1 MKRML
6 ILAAWVCL
14 VSAAPAFAQYSKP
27 KTEAKPE
34 AQAQGGASQ
43 YKADMAERRAMGRTP
58 DAAFVIAAA
67 QSGFAGLTFSKMAI
81 EKASDPAVKRFAQ
94 QVAEA
99 SGKMTEELKPLLAS
113 QKAAAPTQLDQR
125 NKAVEQWL
133 AKLSGAEFDRAFVS
147 NMRAMR
153 ATDLLVF
160 ERAATRAHDAT
171 LKTWASKNLPTLKA
185 HEETATEITKKMA
198 G

>member
-27 KTEAKPE
+27 RPEAKPA
-34 AQAQGGASQ
+34 AQTPSTASQ
-43 YKADMAERRAMGRTP
+43 LRADIAERRAMGRNP

-67 QSGFAGLTFSKMAI
+67 QSGFAGLTFSRMAL

-94 QVAEA
+94 QVADA
-99 SGKMTEELKPLLAS
+99 SGKMTEELKPLLAA
-113 QKAAAPTQLDQR
+113 QRAPEATTLDQR
-125 NKAVEQWL
+125 NKAVSEWL
-133 AKLSGAEFDRAFVS
+133 AKLSGAEFDKAYVS

-153 ATDLLVF
+153 ATDLMVF
-160 ERAATRAHDAT
+160 ERAATRAHDEK
-171 LKTWASKNLPTLKA
+171 LKTWASKNLPTLKE
-185 HEETATEITKKMA
+185 HQETAAEITKKIA